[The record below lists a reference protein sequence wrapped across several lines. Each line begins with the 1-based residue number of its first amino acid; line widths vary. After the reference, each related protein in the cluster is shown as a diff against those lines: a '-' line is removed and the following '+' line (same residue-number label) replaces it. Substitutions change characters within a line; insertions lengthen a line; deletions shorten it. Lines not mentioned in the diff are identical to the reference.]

1 MMDFV
6 RGMFSDGDLAYIGE
20 AYLSGDIIAAANA
33 TWMNNYVVQ
42 TLGMTLLPSIIPLAL
57 GMFKTLASLAV
68 VGFAMAPAWM
78 GMSATLIFH
87 SGTMVLE
94 LEPYIIAAYVSA
106 LWPVWFIKGLRD
118 GNLWSRTRQW
128 LGLAIAI
135 ALLAG
140 VVLYAAGLY
149 EGATLIMF
157 GNLGG

>member
-1 MMDFV
+1 
-6 RGMFSDGDLAYIGE
+6 
-20 AYLSGDIIAAANA
+20 
-33 TWMNNYVVQ
+33 
-42 TLGMTLLPSIIPLAL
+42 
-57 GMFKTLASLAV
+57 
-68 VGFAMAPAWM
+68 M